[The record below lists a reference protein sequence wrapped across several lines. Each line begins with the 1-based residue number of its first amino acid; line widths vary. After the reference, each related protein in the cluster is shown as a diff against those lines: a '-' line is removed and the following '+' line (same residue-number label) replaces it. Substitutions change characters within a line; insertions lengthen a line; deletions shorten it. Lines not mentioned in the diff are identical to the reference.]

1 MYSLELDLSKKNFI
15 KLLNNCLKNNYFVHA
30 YLIEIDNYEDD
41 FKYVLTLVKALL
53 CENENINDL
62 DNLNCNNCNIC
73 SLIDSDNY
81 PDLYIIEGDD
91 TTIKKEQI
99 IKLEDEFKNTS
110 LLKNKRIYIIKE
122 SEKMNDS
129 SSNTLLKFLEEP
141 NDNIVAILLTKDR
154 YKLLPTIISR
164 CQIISLKS
172 SNIVVDNSNM
182 YLNLIRY
189 LIDGEDLFL
198 NYDSIIEE
206 YFIGDDK
213 DGNKKILKSN
223 LIIHFNN
230 VCNILMILFYS
241 NLIVEKEFKFLDKLD
256 KKKIL
261 NIVDIIQR
269 ELIKLNYNVNS
280 KIWLDSLYSKI
291 IGGIY
296 D

>member
-1 MYSLELDLSKKNFI
+1 MYSLESDLSKKNLTKI
-15 KLLNNCLKNNYFVHA
+15 LNNCLKNNYFVHA
-30 YLIEIDNYEDD
+30 YLIEVDNYEDD
-41 FKYVLTLVKALL
+41 FYYVLTLVKALL
-53 CENENINDL
+53 CENKNISDV
-62 DNLNCNNCNIC
+62 DGLNCNNCNIC

-91 TTIKKEQI
+91 STIKKEQI

-110 LLKNKRIYIIKE
+110 LLQNKRIYIIKE

-172 SNIVVDNSNM
+172 SNIIVDNSNM

-189 LIDGEDLFL
+189 LIVGDDLFL

-230 VCNILMILFYS
+230 VCNILMNLFYS

>member
-1 MYSLELDLSKKNFI
+1 MELDLSKKYFT
-15 KLLNNCLKNNYFVHA
+15 KLLKNRLKNNYFVHA

-73 SLIDSDNY
+73 SLVDSDNY

-99 IKLEDEFKNTS
+99 VKLEDEFKNTS

-172 SNIVVDNSNM
+172 NNIVVDDSNM
-182 YLNLIRY
+182 YLNLIKY
-189 LIDGEDLFL
+189 LIDGDDLFL
-198 NYDSIIEE
+198 NYDSIIDQ
-206 YFIGDDK
+206 YFIGVDK
-213 DGNKKILKSN
+213 EGKEKILKSN
-223 LIIHFNN
+223 LIKHFNN
-230 VCNILMILFYS
+230 VCNILMNLFYS
-241 NLIVEKEFKFLDKLD
+241 NNIVEKEFQFLEKLDKL
-256 KKKIL
+256 KIL

-269 ELIKLNYNVNS
+269 ELIKLNYNVSS
-280 KIWLDSLYSKI
+280 KMWLDSLYSKI
-291 IGGIY
+291 IGGTY

>member
-1 MYSLELDLSKKNFI
+1 
-15 KLLNNCLKNNYFVHA
+15 
-30 YLIEIDNYEDD
+30 
-41 FKYVLTLVKALL
+41 
-53 CENENINDL
+53 
-62 DNLNCNNCNIC
+62 
-73 SLIDSDNY
+73 
-81 PDLYIIEGDD
+81 
-91 TTIKKEQI
+91 
-99 IKLEDEFKNTS
+99 
-110 LLKNKRIYIIKE
+110 
-122 SEKMNDS
+122 MNDS

-172 SNIVVDNSNM
+172 NNIIVDNSNM

-189 LIDGEDLFL
+189 LIDGDDLFL

-223 LIIHFNN
+223 LIMHFNN
-230 VCNILMILFYS
+230 VCNILMNLFYS
-241 NLIVEKEFKFLDKLD
+241 NLIVEKEFKILDKLD

>member
-1 MYSLELDLSKKNFI
+1 MEFDLCKKNFT

-172 SNIVVDNSNM
+172 NDIIVENSDLYINF
-182 YLNLIRY
+182 IKY
-189 LIDGEDLFL
+189 LINGNDLFI
-198 NYDSIIEE
+198 NYDSIIND
-206 YFIGDDK
+206 YFLGNDK
-213 DGNKKILKSN
+213 DGNEKILKSK
-223 LIIHFNN
+223 IIDHLNN
-230 VCNILMILFYS
+230 VCNILISVFYS
-241 NLIVEKEFKFLDKLD
+241 DFDDNTFKFLENVDKNKL
-256 KKKIL
+256 L
-261 NIVDIIQR
+261 FIVDIIQR
-269 ELIKLNYNVNS
+269 ELVKLKYNVNS

-291 IGGIY
+291 IGGNY

>member
-1 MYSLELDLSKKNFI
+1 M
-15 KLLNNCLKNNYFVHA
+15 
-30 YLIEIDNYEDD
+30 
-41 FKYVLTLVKALL
+41 

-73 SLIDSDNY
+73 SLVDSDNY

-99 IKLEDEFKNTS
+99 VKLEDEFKNTS

-172 SNIVVDNSNM
+172 NNIVVDDSNM
-182 YLNLIRY
+182 YLNLIKY
-189 LIDGEDLFL
+189 LIDGDDLFL
-198 NYDSIIEE
+198 NYDSIIDQ
-206 YFIGDDK
+206 YFIGVDK
-213 DGNKKILKSN
+213 EGKEKILKSN
-223 LIIHFNN
+223 LIKHFNN
-230 VCNILMILFYS
+230 VCNILMNLFYS
-241 NLIVEKEFKFLDKLD
+241 NNIVEKEFQFLEKLDKL
-256 KKKIL
+256 KIL

-269 ELIKLNYNVNS
+269 ELIKLNYNVSS
-280 KIWLDSLYSKI
+280 KMWLDSLYSKI
-291 IGGIY
+291 IGGTY